1 MNKSSQDFS
10 NMLRK
15 AVEATVVKRPVIRRK
30 QKPVKDAI
38 YGVAEPKKTVQK
50 KVLPKKN
57 HGCGIATDMEQE
69 PSRNEKPD
77 RNSTGFNA
85 TLCNTTAITAST
97 GCAIWKKQG
106 ADTGNTQ
113 YRTANGIKSNVESEV
128 NAIATA
134 QG

>member
-30 QKPVKDAI
+30 QTPVKDAI

-57 HGCGIATDMEQE
+57 LTDAELQ
-69 PSRNEKPD
+69 R
-77 RNSTGFNA
+77 
-85 TLCNTTAITAST
+85 
-97 GCAIWKKQG
+97 IWSKNQ
-106 ADTGNTQ
+106 AEM
-113 YRTANGIKSNVESEV
+113 KSQT
-128 NAIATA
+128 ATA
-134 QG
+134 LASMQRSALPQRLPPVPAVPYGRNRVQTPGILSTAPPTESNPMWRVK